1 MQANDKELTELFSQL
16 DIDESR
22 RQEILDDIAQGDEL
36 FKRQD
41 DPVFP
46 KGLIERIEQVLLSD
60 PVTTAGEGQKRLM
73 FGSWLRPIAAVIV
86 FGFLV
91 TGIVMLDRN
100 PRQTNPVDPVNIV
113 TFNSSDPL
121 DLLYDEFGLW
131 IAAATLE
138 EELDEEMNDL
148 AISEILALWG
158 EEGWEIGNILG
169 QENNRQSD
177 TKLTRH
183 RVGAFVV

>member
-1 MQANDKELTELFSQL
+1 MQPNDKEFTELFAQL
-16 DIDESR
+16 NIDESE
-22 RQEILDDIAQGDEL
+22 RQEILRDITQGDEL
-36 FKRQD
+36 LKRPTEPD
-41 DPVFP
+41 LP

-60 PVTTAGEGQKRLM
+60 SVTTAGEGQKRLM
-73 FGSWLRPIAAVIV
+73 FGSWLRAIAAVIV
-86 FGFLV
+86 LGFLV
-91 TGIVMLDRN
+91 TGIAMLDRN
-100 PRQTNPVDPVNIV
+100 PRQTTPVDPVNIV

-148 AISEILALWG
+148 AISEILVLWDDV
-158 EEGWEIGNILG
+158 GWEIGNILG
-169 QENNRQSD
+169 MEKDNESD
-177 TKLTRH
+177 TILTRH